1 MLIRWMSSTTRPA
14 ATEEGINKRASVRC
28 RHTLNWPKEFS
39 IVIIS
44 LHSINSTQNQRPFG
58 GWMDVWRLVW
68 CPLDRYDRWP
78 LIRWEKE
85 IARHFSG
92 AIGIQLESNWN
103 LINLVTCQKQCKRCH
118 TQSGCLL
125 LAIVRFCHS
134 LRWPKELWIVVW
146 LYLFHCTD
154 PQ

>member
-1 MLIRWMSSTTRPA
+1 MNVLNDTAGSDWGGTK
-14 ATEEGINKRASVRC
+14 INKRAPVCC
-28 RHTLNWPKEFS
+28 RHPLNWPKEFS

-58 GWMDVWRLVW
+58 GWADVWRLVW

-103 LINLVTCQKQCKRCH
+103 LINLVTCQKRCH